1 MITREQVYPAL
12 HFGCVVATGL
22 TALISFLVRCAQPPE
37 RRKTN
42 TRSRITL
49 RFLLTAA
56 LVCCYVAEEILLATG
71 SDGSAVAQAQQVHLV
86 VLALFWLVAGF
97 KKNDLSYET
106 RDSATTTAVF
116 ETPILAL
123 SFLQLDDD
131 PRRIGQLVA
140 QACRLA
146 ILVAIVI
153 INCQATRANKTW
165 DADYSPLL
173 ANGDQTPEERSYG
186 TEPRLE
192 NLDEDDDNDS
202 DDDDSEAIESRS
214 KKLQAAGGWW
224 AYFKGFAPLLPFL
237 IPRNDRKV
245 QICLLIN
252 VVLVI
257 ARRAM
262 NVLIPSQLG
271 LVTDKLLDKK
281 PPYRELAIWLLLEIL
296 NGSPGIGLLDS
307 LSKIPIEQFSYRQ
320 ITNAAFSHVMSLS
333 MDFHSER
340 DSAEVLK
347 AVEQGGSL
355 TSLLETVV
363 LDIGPT
369 LIDLVVAFTLLYW
382 KFNSSLALVL
392 MVATVGYVSLEVAS
406 STWNVENRRESN
418 KAEREETRVMYQ
430 AVQGWQTVS
439 YFNMFSFE
447 RNRIGQAVDDRLE
460 KDSRWTKCSAYIG
473 AVMGLTMPA
482 TLFTLACLVLHEI
495 SQGRKSPGDFIFLVQ
510 YWRNL
515 VYPIQSISYKYRW
528 LMSDLVGAERLL
540 ELFQTKPSIVDRE
553 GATQLEAVKGVVEF
567 KHVDFSYDAR
577 KPTLTDISFSAQPGE
592 TVALVGQTGAGK
604 SSITKLLLRLY
615 DVGGGSVE
623 IDGRDVRDVTLGSL
637 RGAFGVVPQD
647 PMLFNASIA
656 ENLRYARPGA
666 AATDAELADACRA
679 AAVHDRIASFPA
691 GYATRVGENGVKLS
705 GGEVQRLAI
714 ARVFLRDPRVL
725 VLDEATSAVDTDTEA
740 EIQGALDRLRAGRT
754 TLVIAH
760 RLSTVVGA
768 DRIIVLHEG
777 RIAETGSHQ
786 ELLRQGGR
794 YSRLWSKQIAG
805 VGKGDLISLES

>member
-1 MITREQVYPAL
+1 MPAYGKHLRLHPQLAWGILFVPNYEAFIVMIDLSQDDYREQVYPVL

-22 TALISFLVRCAQPPE
+22 TALISFLVR
-37 RRKTN
+37 
-42 TRSRITL
+42 
-49 RFLLTAA
+49 
-56 LVCCYVAEEILLATG
+56 ILLATG

-106 RDSATTTAVF
+106 RDTATTTAVF
-116 ETPILAL
+116 ETPIIAL

-140 QACRLA
+140 QACQLA

-153 INCQATRANKTW
+153 INCQATRSDKTW

-186 TEPRLE
+186 TEPRLA
-192 NLDEDDDNDS
+192 NLDEDDHSDS
-202 DDDDSEAIESRS
+202 DDDDSEAIESRA
-214 KKLQAAGGWW
+214 KKLRAAGGWW
-224 AYFKGFAPLLPFL
+224 TYFKGFAPLLPFL
-237 IPRNDRKV
+237 IPHNDRKV

-252 VVLVI
+252 IVLVI

-271 LVTDKLLDKK
+271 LVTDKLLDKN
-281 PPYRELAIWLLLEIL
+281 PPYRELSIWLLLEIL
-296 NGSPGIGLLDS
+296 NGSPDIGLLDS

-392 MVATVGYVSLEVAS
+392 MVAT
-406 STWNVENRRESN
+406 SN

-439 YFNMFSFE
+439 YFNMFAFK

-460 KDSRWTKCSAYIG
+460 KDRWTKCSAYIG
-473 AVMGLTMPA
+473 AAMGLTMPA
-482 TLFTLACLVLHEI
+482 TLFTLACLVLREI

-515 VYPIQSISYKYRW
+515 VSR
-528 LMSDLVGAERLL
+528 
-540 ELFQTKPSIVDRE
+540 KPSIVDRE
-553 GATQLEAVKGVVEF
+553 GG
-567 KHVDFSYDAR
+567 DGAR
-577 KPTLTDISFSAQPGE
+577 SRQGRRGIQARRL
-592 TVALVGQTGAGK
+592 LV
-604 SSITKLLLRLY
+604 R
-615 DVGGGSVE
+615 
-623 IDGRDVRDVTLGSL
+623 RR
-637 RGAFGVVPQD
+637 PQ
-647 PMLFNASIA
+647 A
-656 ENLRYARPGA
+656 Y
-666 AATDAELADACRA
+666 ACRRERRQ
-679 AAVHDRIASFPA
+679 AVGRRGPA
-691 GYATRVGENGVKLS
+691 PGHRP
-705 GGEVQRLAI
+705 RF
-714 ARVFLRDPRVL
+714 FLRDPRVL
-725 VLDEATSAVDTDTEA
+725 VLDEATSAVDTDTDTEA

-754 TLVIAH
+754 TLVVAH
-760 RLSTVVGA
+760 RLST
-768 DRIIVLHEG
+768 VLHEG
-777 RIAETGSHQ
+777 RIAETGSHR
-786 ELLRQGGR
+786 ELLLRRGGR
-794 YSRLWSKQIAG
+794 YSRLWSRQIAG
-805 VGKGDLISLES
+805 GRGEGRSGFTGALG